1 VDFLPQT
8 AAPVPLT
15 DPRLVAPHISRLRL
29 THFRSHAGVDIN
41 VDCGAVILTG
51 SNGAGK
57 TNILEAISMLAP
69 GRGLRSAQLDDMAAT
84 HSDAGWTVLADITTA
99 TAPMRVGVGFE
110 HGGTGRELRV
120 DGAPAR
126 GFEKISMALPQL
138 WLTPAMDRLF
148 TDSAGGRRRFID
160 RFAQTLVPGLST
172 QLNQYERAMR
182 ERNKLLQTPGTQ
194 ISSNGWL
201 DGLEENMASL
211 GTAIAAARLAALDAL
226 AEGLAAMPETV
237 FPRAEVALEG
247 TLEAGLRA
255 QPAIEVE
262 DNWRARLHGERA
274 RDGAAGRSLEGPHRT
289 DLHVT
294 HAAKNMAAAKCS
306 TGEQK
311 GLLVGLIMA
320 QARSV
325 AARTGDVPILLLDEV
340 AAHLDAARRQ
350 ALFEILRDLGG
361 QSWITG
367 TDAAAFADF
376 THATSHLHI
385 SAGAV
390 LPGPGIQL

>member
-1 VDFLPQT
+1 MPQT
-8 AAPVPLT
+8 AVPVPLT
-15 DPRLVAPHISRLRL
+15 DPRPVAPHISRLRL
-29 THFRSHAGVDIN
+29 THFRSHAGVDIS

-51 SNGAGK
+51 PNGAGK

-84 HSDAGWTVLADITTA
+84 GADAGWTVLADITTA
-99 TAPMRVGVGFE
+99 TSPMRVGVGFAN
-110 HGGTGRELRV
+110 GGTGRDLRV

-194 ISSNGWL
+194 FSRNGWL

-247 TLEAGLRA
+247 TLEAVLRT

-262 DNWRARLHGERA
+262 DG
-274 RDGAAGRSLEGPHRT
+274 
-289 DLHVT
+289 
-294 HAAKNMAAAKCS
+294 
-306 TGEQK
+306 
-311 GLLVGLIMA
+311 
-320 QARSV
+320 
-325 AARTGDVPILLLDEV
+325 
-340 AAHLDAARRQ
+340 
-350 ALFEILRDLGG
+350 
-361 QSWITG
+361 
-367 TDAAAFADF
+367 
-376 THATSHLHI
+376 
-385 SAGAV
+385 
-390 LPGPGIQL
+390 

>member
-1 VDFLPQT
+1 
-8 AAPVPLT
+8 
-15 DPRLVAPHISRLRL
+15 
-29 THFRSHAGVDIN
+29 
-41 VDCGAVILTG
+41 
-51 SNGAGK
+51 
-57 TNILEAISMLAP
+57 
-69 GRGLRSAQLDDMAAT
+69 QLDDMAAT
-84 HSDAGWTVLADITTA
+84 GADAGWTVLADITTA
-99 TAPMRVGVGFE
+99 TAPMRVGVGFAD
-110 HGGTGRELRV
+110 GGTGRDLRV

-194 ISSNGWL
+194 FSGNGWL

-247 TLEAGLRA
+247 TLEAVLRA

-262 DNWRARLHGERA
+262 DGWRARLQAERA
-274 RDGAAGRSLEGPHRT
+274 RDAAAGRSLEGPHRT

-340 AAHLDAARRQ
+340 AAHLDATRRQ
-350 ALFEILRDLGG
+350 ALFEILQDLGG

-367 TDAAAFADF
+367 TDATAFADF

-385 SAGAV
+385 AAGAV
-390 LPGPGIQL
+390 LPGSGSQL

>member
-1 VDFLPQT
+1 MPQT
-8 AAPVPLT
+8 AVPMPLT
-15 DPRLVAPHISRLRL
+15 DPRPHAPHISRLRL
-29 THFRSHAGVDIN
+29 THFRSHKGVDIS

-51 SNGAGK
+51 PNGAGK

-69 GRGLRSAQLDDMAAT
+69 GRGLRSAQLEDMSAKGAD
-84 HSDAGWTVLADITTA
+84 SGWMVLADITTA
-99 TAPMRVGVGFE
+99 TAPMRVGVGFAN
-110 HGGTGRELRV
+110 GGTGRDLRV

-138 WLTPAMDRLF
+138 WLTAAMDRLF

-160 RFAQTLVPGLST
+160 RFAQTLVSGLST

-194 ISSNGWL
+194 FSGNGWL

-211 GTAIAAARLAALDAL
+211 GTAIAAARLDALDAL

-247 TLEAGLRA
+247 TLESVLRA
-255 QPAIEVE
+255 RPAIEVE
-262 DNWRARLHGERA
+262 DDWRARLQAERA
-274 RDGAAGRSLEGPHRT
+274 RDAAAGRSLEGPHRT

-294 HAAKNMAAAKCS
+294 HAAKKMAAAKCS

-325 AARTGDVPILLLDEV
+325 TARTGDAPILLLDEV
-340 AAHLDAARRQ
+340 AAHLDATRRQ
-350 ALFEILRDLGG
+350 ALFEILQDLGG

-367 TDAAAFADF
+367 TDATAFADF

-385 SAGAV
+385 AAGEV
-390 LPGPGIQL
+390 LPGYGSQL

>member
-1 VDFLPQT
+1 MVFLPQT
-8 AAPVPLT
+8 EAPQPLANLG
-15 DPRLVAPHISRLRL
+15 PVAPHIARLRL
-29 THFRSHAGVDIN
+29 THFRSHAAADLSVA
-41 VDCGAVILTG
+41 CGAVILTG
-51 SNGAGK
+51 PNGIGK
-57 TNILEAISMLAP
+57 TNILEAISMLTP
-69 GRGLRSAQLDDMAAT
+69 GRGLRSAQLEDMAAT
-84 HSDAGWTVLADITTA
+84 SADEGWTVLADIATA
-99 TAPMRVGVGFE
+99 TAPMRVGVRFAA
-110 HGGTGRELRV
+110 GGAGRELRV

-148 TDSAGGRRRFID
+148 TDSAGGRRKFLD

-182 ERNKLLQTPGTQ
+182 ERNKLLQMPGTQ
-194 ISSNGWL
+194 FAGNGWL

-226 AEGLAAMPETV
+226 ADGLAAMPETV
-237 FPRAEVALEG
+237 FPRAVVALEG
-247 TLEAGLRA
+247 TLEAALRA

-262 DNWRARLHGERA
+262 DGWRARLHAARA
-274 RDGAAGRSLEGPHRT
+274 RDAAAGRSLEGPHRT

-311 GLLVGLIMA
+311 GLLVGLILA

-325 AARTGDVPILLLDEV
+325 AARTGDVPVLLLDEV
-340 AAHLDAARRQ
+340 AAHLDATRRG
-350 ALFEILRDLGG
+350 ALFEILNDLGG

-367 TDAAAFADF
+367 TEAAAFADF

-385 SAGAV
+385 SGGAV
-390 LPGPGIQL
+390 VPGPAPQ

>member
-1 VDFLPQT
+1 
-8 AAPVPLT
+8 
-15 DPRLVAPHISRLRL
+15 
-29 THFRSHAGVDIN
+29 
-41 VDCGAVILTG
+41 
-51 SNGAGK
+51 
-57 TNILEAISMLAP
+57 
-69 GRGLRSAQLDDMAAT
+69 
-84 HSDAGWTVLADITTA
+84 
-99 TAPMRVGVGFE
+99 
-110 HGGTGRELRV
+110 
-120 DGAPAR
+120 
-126 GFEKISMALPQL
+126 
-138 WLTPAMDRLF
+138 
-148 TDSAGGRRRFID
+148 
-160 RFAQTLVPGLST
+160 
-172 QLNQYERAMR
+172 
-182 ERNKLLQTPGTQ
+182 
-194 ISSNGWL
+194 
-201 DGLEENMASL
+201 MASL

-226 AEGLAAMPETV
+226 AEGLAVMPDNV

-247 TLEAGLRA
+247 KLEADLRA

-262 DNWRARLHGERA
+262 DKWRARLQGERT

-294 HAAKNMAAAKCS
+294 HSAKNMVAAKCS

-311 GLLVGLIMA
+311 GLLVGLIIA

-350 ALFEILRDLGG
+350 ALFEILKDLGG

-376 THATSHLHI
+376 SVATNHLHV
-385 SAGAV
+385 SGDAV

>member
-1 VDFLPQT
+1 MPQT
-8 AAPVPLT
+8 AVPVPLT
-15 DPRLVAPHISRLRL
+15 DPRPPAPHISRLRL
-29 THFRSHAGVDIN
+29 THFRSHAGVDIS

-51 SNGAGK
+51 PNGAGK

-69 GRGLRSAQLDDMAAT
+69 GRGLRSAQLDDMSAKGAD
-84 HSDAGWTVLADITTA
+84 SGWMVLADITTA
-99 TAPMRVGVGFE
+99 TAPMRVGVGFAN
-110 HGGTGRELRV
+110 GGTSRDLRV
-120 DGAPAR
+120 DGVPAR

-160 RFAQTLVPGLST
+160 RFAQTLVSGLST

-194 ISSNGWL
+194 FSGNGWL

-211 GTAIAAARLAALDAL
+211 GTAIAAARLDALDAL
-226 AEGLAAMPETV
+226 AEGLAAMPKNV

-247 TLEAGLRA
+247 TLESVLRA
-255 QPAIEVE
+255 RPAIEVE
-262 DNWRARLHGERA
+262 DDWRARLQAERA
-274 RDGAAGRSLEGPHRT
+274 RDAAAGRSLEGPHRT

-294 HAAKNMAAAKCS
+294 HAVKKIAAAKCS

-325 AARTGDVPILLLDEV
+325 TARTGDAPILLLDEV
-340 AAHLDAARRQ
+340 AAHLDATRRQ
-350 ALFEILRDLGG
+350 ALFEILQDLGG

-367 TDAAAFADF
+367 TDATAFADF

-385 SAGAV
+385 AAGEV
-390 LPGPGIQL
+390 LPGYGSQL